1 MLQILSVGFQFR
13 FIKVRREIQ
22 EAKQLISYSD
32 KSTGWMTEELRF
44 DSP

>member
-1 MLQILSVGFQFR
+1 MLQILSVGVQFR
-13 FIKVRREIQ
+13 FIQVRREIQ

-32 KSTGWMTEELRF
+32 YATGWMTEELRF